1 MSQQNNLVD
10 VFFKNGN
17 FWLRVQSWGYGV
29 VGVVSYFTP
38 YLAPWTCHSPGL
50 IWVGLLES
58 TYQTFVRVTYRKETK
73 MWISSRM
80 LASSSSAPVWRIC
93 MSFTTLGMQSKSQDP
108 WLLDDFLQRHQYKNA
123 ATLMTRNGIQK
134 RSAFGTSY
142 WGIVLDGNRAGY
154 TPIHSVYLYP
164 GWMAQ
169 VSTPNFSRYQN
180 GGTSVL

>member
-1 MSQQNNLVD
+1 MGISGYEFNHEAMVWLELFRTSLRTWHHEPVIPWVLSGLVYWSLLI
-10 VFFKNGN
+10 K
-17 FWLRVQSWGYGV
+17 R
-29 VGVVSYFTP
+29 P
-38 YLAPWTCHSPGL
+38 Y
-50 IWVGLLES
+50 E
-58 TYQTFVRVTYRKETK
+58 YRKITK

-142 WGIVLDGNRAGY
+142 
-154 TPIHSVYLYP
+154 
-164 GWMAQ
+164 
-169 VSTPNFSRYQN
+169 
-180 GGTSVL
+180 SVLKHSLGWQPCGIHIHTLRIFISRVNGPSTYSGVHPISAGIKMAVLLFYNIQE